1 MLEFILKI
9 QARDSKGLVS
19 AISTTIANKG
29 YNIVKND
36 EFVDPL
42 KQRFFMRLKIQK
54 EIKPLNTEIKEQ
66 EERSLKTALF
76 KALENF
82 SELLIGVI
90 LTHKKNIILL
100 ATKESH
106 CLGDLLL
113 RVYGG
118 ELNAQILGVISNHE
132 ILRPLVEKFD
142 IPYFYAPCVDQI
154 LHEKE
159 VLEIIKNLELKH
171 KVSTDLLVLAKYMRI
186 LSHDFTKRYENQILN
201 IHHSF
206 LPAFIGANP
215 YQQAFERGV
224 KVIGATA
231 HFVNE
236 SLDAGPI
243 IIQDTLP
250 INHNYSVEKMRLA
263 GKDIEKLVLA
273 RALKLVLEDRVFV
286 HENKTVVFWMPLDFS
301 NLNEESLKYQ
311 IKAEFFKDK
320 KFLYSGG
327 KIDFILSYKHRSN
340 AILPILWGEAKRGNF
355 DDLDKAFTQLLLT
368 IGQHRLYTHHTPPY
382 LCAFDAFRMEFIAF
396 DDAITSFFYQSGI
409 NFSITPSNH
418 NTEGFKHALNAFK
431 AMCKSH
437 KFVFNFKTQS
447 QECKEFIKNNLNS
460 SHLLNKIPIDKNNF
474 FTIYQ
479 KWFEAVKPT
488 IDIDWEVAKT
498 KGILDADYYLADLLS
513 DGDKTIIEKLQTILS
528 SSYYK
533 LKRGVNELGKI
544 DFMEVGFTDGQ
555 QAHQEFWNI
564 YKRPPKVEF
573 QAFILE
579 RRDLLV
585 PSDVRERKGA
595 FFTPRIW
602 VEKSQEY
609 LAKALG
615 QDYQEDYIIWDC
627 AGGTGNLLNGLTNK
641 ANCFLSTLDSNDVA
655 IVKELAATNK
665 LNLLENHVFQFDF
678 LNDDFNKAPKSL
690 QEILNDK
697 EKRKKLIIYINPPYA
712 EATSAKT
719 PSGTGKNKDLVA
731 RGNLICEKYKD
742 ELNKANNELFAQFF
756 MRIYKELDGCIM
768 ASFSTL
774 KYLNSSNFKKFRE
787 VFKAEFKGG
796 FMVPAD
802 TFDNV
807 KGQFPIGF
815 LVWDTATP
823 PPLKPTN
830 ALNLEVFDSFGEFL
844 GYKTFKPIVDK
855 VKNINQYLK
864 RYNINNSNILGFI
877 DCAGVDFQN
886 NNFVNLANNKNPKR
900 NITFFGLT
908 PTNLLIGAIY
918 FSIRHCIKATW
929 QNDRDQFYA
938 PYDDAFQDDSEFKNN
953 CLTFMLFHAQ
963 NRITTTQGTNH
974 FIPFSETEV
983 KAEGRYS
990 SHALLDFLKG
1000 KIKEEGDSLFLNAKK
1015 ENKPLEFS
1023 QSASKVF
1030 DAGRE
1035 IYRYYHTQASTNRL
1049 YNANASLYDIKEF
1062 FQGRNAQGKL
1072 NLPAKAKD
1080 EYYKQL
1086 YANLQD
1092 ALKDL
1097 AKEIQPKVYEYGFLR
1112 E

>member
-1 MLEFILKI
+1 ML
-9 QARDSKGLVS
+9 
-19 AISTTIANKG
+19 
-29 YNIVKND
+29 
-36 EFVDPL
+36 
-42 KQRFFMRLKIQK
+42 
-54 EIKPLNTEIKEQ
+54 
-66 EERSLKTALF
+66 
-76 KALENF
+76 
-82 SELLIGVI
+82 
-90 LTHKKNIILL
+90 
-100 ATKESH
+100 
-106 CLGDLLL
+106 
-113 RVYGG
+113 
-118 ELNAQILGVISNHE
+118 
-132 ILRPLVEKFD
+132 
-142 IPYFYAPCVDQI
+142 
-154 LHEKE
+154 
-159 VLEIIKNLELKH
+159 
-171 KVSTDLLVLAKYMRI
+171 
-186 LSHDFTKRYENQILN
+186 
-201 IHHSF
+201 
-206 LPAFIGANP
+206 
-215 YQQAFERGV
+215 
-224 KVIGATA
+224 
-231 HFVNE
+231 
-236 SLDAGPI
+236 LDC
-243 IIQDTLP
+243 
-250 INHNYSVEKMRLA
+250 
-263 GKDIEKLVLA
+263 
-273 RALKLVLEDRVFV
+273 
-286 HENKTVVFWMPLDFS
+286 S
-301 NLNEESLKYQ
+301 NLNEETLKIQ

-320 KFLYSGG
+320 KFLYSGD
-327 KIDFILSYKHRSN
+327 KIDFMLSYKHPN

-368 IGQHRLYTHHTPPY
+368 IGKHKLYTHHTPPY

-396 DDAITSFFYQSGI
+396 DDAITSFFYESGI

-418 NTEGFKHALNAFK
+418 YTEGFKHALDKFK
-431 AMCKSH
+431 AKCKSH
-437 KFVFNFKTQS
+437 KFVFDFKTQS
-447 QECKEFIKNNLNS
+447 QECKEFIENNLNF
-460 SHLLNKIPIDKNNF
+460 SHLLNKIQIDKNNF

-479 KWFEAVKPT
+479 KWLEAVKPT

-544 DFMEVGFTDGQ
+544 DFMEIGFTDGQ

-564 YKRPPKVEF
+564 YERPPKVEF

-678 LNDDFNKAPKSL
+678 LNDDFKSVPKSL

-712 EATSAKT
+712 EAGNKAKM
-719 PSGTGKNKDLVA
+719 SGTGKHKDLVA

-756 MRIYKELDGCIM
+756 MRIYKELNGCIM
-768 ASFSTL
+768 ASFSKL

-787 VFKAEFKGG
+787 VFKAKFLEG

-802 TFDNV
+802 SFDNV

-823 PPLKPTN
+823 PLKPTN
-830 ALNLEVFDSFGEFL
+830 ALNLEVFDSLGEFL
-844 GYKTFKPIVDK
+844 GYKNIVNEN
-855 VKNINQYLK
+855 VKNIHMWLK
-864 RYNINNSNILGFI
+864 QKEKIENMEILGYIDTPTPDFQGSPSVAIINNKNSSKRHSVYFAIASSNIL
-877 DCAGVDFQN
+877 
-886 NNFVNLANNKNPKR
+886 
-900 NITFFGLT
+900 FGSVF
-908 PTNLLIGAIY
+908 

-938 PYDDAFQDDSEFKNN
+938 PYDDAFQDDSEFKGN
-953 CLTFMLFHAQ
+953 CLVFMLFHTQ

-974 FIPFSETEV
+974 FIPFTEDEV
-983 KAEGRYS
+983 KTKERYS

-1000 KIKEEGDSLFLNAKK
+1000 GIKEEGVNLFLNDKK

-1023 QSASKVF
+1023 PSASKVF
-1030 DAGRE
+1030 DAGKE
-1035 IYRYYHTQASTNRL
+1035 IYRHYHKQASTNRL
-1049 YNANASLYDIKEF
+1049 YNTNASLYDIKEF

>member
-1 MLEFILKI
+1 ML
-9 QARDSKGLVS
+9 
-19 AISTTIANKG
+19 
-29 YNIVKND
+29 
-36 EFVDPL
+36 
-42 KQRFFMRLKIQK
+42 
-54 EIKPLNTEIKEQ
+54 
-66 EERSLKTALF
+66 
-76 KALENF
+76 
-82 SELLIGVI
+82 
-90 LTHKKNIILL
+90 
-100 ATKESH
+100 
-106 CLGDLLL
+106 
-113 RVYGG
+113 
-118 ELNAQILGVISNHE
+118 
-132 ILRPLVEKFD
+132 
-142 IPYFYAPCVDQI
+142 
-154 LHEKE
+154 
-159 VLEIIKNLELKH
+159 
-171 KVSTDLLVLAKYMRI
+171 
-186 LSHDFTKRYENQILN
+186 
-201 IHHSF
+201 
-206 LPAFIGANP
+206 
-215 YQQAFERGV
+215 
-224 KVIGATA
+224 
-231 HFVNE
+231 
-236 SLDAGPI
+236 
-243 IIQDTLP
+243 
-250 INHNYSVEKMRLA
+250 
-263 GKDIEKLVLA
+263 
-273 RALKLVLEDRVFV
+273 
-286 HENKTVVFWMPLDFS
+286 LDFS
-301 NLNEESLKYQ
+301 SLKEEPLKSQ

-320 KFLYSGG
+320 KFLYSGD
-327 KIDFILSYKHRSN
+327 KIDFMLSYKHPN
-340 AILPILWGEAKRGNF
+340 ATLPILWGEAKRGNF

-368 IGQHRLYTHHTPPY
+368 IGKHRFYNHHTPPY
-382 LCAFDAFRMEFIAF
+382 LCTFNAFRMEFIAF
-396 DDAITSFFYQSGI
+396 DDAITSFFYESGI
-409 NFSITPSNH
+409 DFSITPSNH
-418 NTEGFKHALNAFK
+418 NTEGFKHALDKFK

-437 KFVFNFKTQS
+437 KFVFDFKTQS
-447 QECKEFIKNNLNS
+447 QECKEFIENNLNS
-460 SHLLNKIPIDKNNF
+460 SHLLNKIQIDKNNF

-555 QAHQEFWNI
+555 QAHQEFWRI
-564 YKRPPKVEF
+564 YERPPKVEF

-655 IVKELAATNK
+655 IVKELAAANK

-678 LNDDFNKAPKSL
+678 LNDDFKKVPKSL

-712 EATSAKT
+712 EAGNKAKM
-719 PSGTGKNKDLVA
+719 SGTGEHKAKVA
-731 RGNLICEKYKD
+731 RNNKTHETYKD
-742 ELNKANNELFAQFF
+742 FLGSGSNELFAQFF

-787 VFKAEFKGG
+787 VFKAKFLEG

-802 TFDNV
+802 SFDNV

-823 PPLKPTN
+823 PPPLKPTS
-830 ALNLEVFDSFGEFL
+830 ALNLEVFDSLGEFL
-844 GYKTFKPIVDK
+844 GYKNIVNEN
-855 VKNINQYLK
+855 VKNIHMWLK
-864 RYNINNSNILGFI
+864 QKEKIENMEILGYIDTPTPDFQGSPSVAIINNKNSSKRHSVYFAIASSNIL
-877 DCAGVDFQN
+877 
-886 NNFVNLANNKNPKR
+886 
-900 NITFFGLT
+900 FGSVF
-908 PTNLLIGAIY
+908 

-953 CLTFMLFHAQ
+953 CLTFMLFHTQ

-983 KAEGRYS
+983 NAKERYS
-990 SHALLDFLKG
+990 SHALLDFLEG

-1023 QSASKVF
+1023 QSASRVL

-1035 IYRYYHTQASTNRL
+1035 IYCYYHTQASTNRH

-1080 EYYKQL
+1080 GYYKKL

>member
-1 MLEFILKI
+1 
-9 QARDSKGLVS
+9 
-19 AISTTIANKG
+19 
-29 YNIVKND
+29 
-36 EFVDPL
+36 
-42 KQRFFMRLKIQK
+42 
-54 EIKPLNTEIKEQ
+54 
-66 EERSLKTALF
+66 
-76 KALENF
+76 
-82 SELLIGVI
+82 
-90 LTHKKNIILL
+90 
-100 ATKESH
+100 
-106 CLGDLLL
+106 
-113 RVYGG
+113 
-118 ELNAQILGVISNHE
+118 
-132 ILRPLVEKFD
+132 
-142 IPYFYAPCVDQI
+142 
-154 LHEKE
+154 
-159 VLEIIKNLELKH
+159 
-171 KVSTDLLVLAKYMRI
+171 
-186 LSHDFTKRYENQILN
+186 
-201 IHHSF
+201 
-206 LPAFIGANP
+206 
-215 YQQAFERGV
+215 
-224 KVIGATA
+224 
-231 HFVNE
+231 
-236 SLDAGPI
+236 
-243 IIQDTLP
+243 
-250 INHNYSVEKMRLA
+250 
-263 GKDIEKLVLA
+263 
-273 RALKLVLEDRVFV
+273 
-286 HENKTVVFWMPLDFS
+286 MPLDFS
-301 NLNEESLKYQ
+301 SLNEEPLKSQ

-320 KFLYSGG
+320 KFLYSGD
-327 KIDFILSYKHRSN
+327 KIDFMLSYKHPN
-340 AILPILWGEAKRGNF
+340 ATLPILWGEAKRGNF

-368 IGQHRLYTHHTPPY
+368 IGKHKLHTHHTPPY
-382 LCAFDAFRMEFIAF
+382 LCAFNAFRMEFIAF
-396 DDAITSFFYQSGI
+396 NDTITSFFYKSGI
-409 NFSITPSNH
+409 DFSITPSNH
-418 NTEGFKHALNAFK
+418 NTEGFKHALEAFK

-437 KFVFNFKTQS
+437 KWVFDFKTQS
-447 QECKEFIKNNLNS
+447 QECKEFIENHLNS
-460 SHLLNKIPIDKNNF
+460 SHLLNKIQIDKNNF

-528 SSYYK
+528 SNYYK

-544 DFMEVGFTDGQ
+544 DFMEIGFTDGQ
-555 QAHQEFWNI
+555 QAHKEFWNI
-564 YKRPPKVEF
+564 YERPPKVEF

-655 IVKELAATNK
+655 IVKELAAVNK

-678 LNDDFNKAPKSL
+678 LNDGFNKAPKSL

-712 EATSAKT
+712 EAGNKAKM
-719 PSGTGKNKDLVA
+719 SGTGEHKAKVARNNKTHETYKDLLGSGA
-731 RGNLICEKYKD
+731 
-742 ELNKANNELFAQFF
+742 NELFAQFF
-756 MRIYKELDGCIM
+756 MRIYRELNGCIM
-768 ASFSTL
+768 ASFSKL

-787 VFKAEFKGG
+787 VFKAKFLEG

-802 TFDNV
+802 SFDNV

-830 ALNLEVFDSFGEFL
+830 ALNLEVFDSLGEFL
-844 GYKTFKPIVDK
+844 GYKTFKPMIVDR
-855 VKNINQYLK
+855 VKSINEWFKIYKDEQDYLG
-864 RYNINNSNILGFI
+864 ILVY
-877 DCAGVDFQN
+877 DAPDFSHQN
-886 NNFVNLANNKNPKR
+886 TNYLQNHKGTSHLHYEN
-900 NITFFGLT
+900 LT
-908 PTNLLIGAIY
+908 PTNLLISAIY

-953 CLTFMLFHAQ
+953 CLIFMLFHTQ

-983 KAEGRYS
+983 NAKERYS

-1000 KIKEEGDSLFLNAKK
+1000 GIKEKGDSLFLNAKK

-1023 QSASKVF
+1023 QSALNVF
-1030 DAGRE
+1030 NAGKE
-1035 IYRYYHTQASTNRL
+1035 IYRHYHTQDFTNRH
-1049 YNANASLYDIKEF
+1049 YNANISLYDIKEF

>member
-1 MLEFILKI
+1 
-9 QARDSKGLVS
+9 
-19 AISTTIANKG
+19 
-29 YNIVKND
+29 
-36 EFVDPL
+36 
-42 KQRFFMRLKIQK
+42 
-54 EIKPLNTEIKEQ
+54 
-66 EERSLKTALF
+66 
-76 KALENF
+76 
-82 SELLIGVI
+82 
-90 LTHKKNIILL
+90 
-100 ATKESH
+100 
-106 CLGDLLL
+106 
-113 RVYGG
+113 
-118 ELNAQILGVISNHE
+118 
-132 ILRPLVEKFD
+132 
-142 IPYFYAPCVDQI
+142 
-154 LHEKE
+154 
-159 VLEIIKNLELKH
+159 
-171 KVSTDLLVLAKYMRI
+171 
-186 LSHDFTKRYENQILN
+186 
-201 IHHSF
+201 
-206 LPAFIGANP
+206 
-215 YQQAFERGV
+215 
-224 KVIGATA
+224 
-231 HFVNE
+231 
-236 SLDAGPI
+236 
-243 IIQDTLP
+243 
-250 INHNYSVEKMRLA
+250 
-263 GKDIEKLVLA
+263 
-273 RALKLVLEDRVFV
+273 
-286 HENKTVVFWMPLDFS
+286 MPLYYS
-301 NLNEESLKYQ
+301 NLNEETLKIQ

-320 KFLYSGG
+320 KFLYSGD
-327 KIDFILSYKHRSN
+327 KIDFMLSYKHPN

-368 IGQHRLYTHHTPPY
+368 IGKHRLYTHHTPPY
-382 LCAFDAFRMEFIAF
+382 LCVFDAFRMEFIAF
-396 DDAITSFFYQSGI
+396 DDAITSFFYESGI

-418 NTEGFKHALNAFK
+418 YTEGFKHALDKFK

-437 KFVFNFKTQS
+437 KFVFDFKTQS
-447 QECKEFIKNNLNS
+447 QECKEFIENNLNS

-564 YKRPPKVEF
+564 YERPPKLEF

-678 LNDDFNKAPKSL
+678 LDDNFESVPKSL

-712 EATSAKT
+712 EAGNKAKM
-719 PSGTGKNKDLVA
+719 SGTGEHKAKVA
-731 RGNLICEKYKD
+731 RNNKTHETYKD
-742 ELNKANNELFAQFF
+742 FLGSGSNELFAQFF
-756 MRIYKELDGCIM
+756 MRIYMELNGCIM

-787 VFKAEFKGG
+787 VFKAKFLEG

-802 TFDNV
+802 SFDNV

-823 PPLKPTN
+823 PLKPTDT
-830 ALNLEVFDSFGEFL
+830 LNLEVFDSLGEFL
-844 GYKTFKPIVDK
+844 GCKNIVNEN
-855 VKNINQYLK
+855 VKNIHMWLK
-864 RYNINNSNILGFI
+864 QKEKIENMEILGYIDTPTPDFQGSPSVAIINNKNSSKRHSVYFAIASSNIL
-877 DCAGVDFQN
+877 
-886 NNFVNLANNKNPKR
+886 
-900 NITFFGLT
+900 FGSVF
-908 PTNLLIGAIY
+908 

-953 CLTFMLFHAQ
+953 CLTFMLFHTQ

-983 KAEGRYS
+983 NAKERYS

-1023 QSASKVF
+1023 QSASRVF
-1030 DAGRE
+1030 DAGKE
-1035 IYRYYHTQASTNRL
+1035 IYRYYHTQDFTNRP
-1049 YNANASLYDIKEF
+1049 YNANISLYDIKEF

-1080 EYYKQL
+1080 EHYKQL

>member
-1 MLEFILKI
+1 
-9 QARDSKGLVS
+9 
-19 AISTTIANKG
+19 
-29 YNIVKND
+29 
-36 EFVDPL
+36 
-42 KQRFFMRLKIQK
+42 
-54 EIKPLNTEIKEQ
+54 
-66 EERSLKTALF
+66 
-76 KALENF
+76 
-82 SELLIGVI
+82 
-90 LTHKKNIILL
+90 
-100 ATKESH
+100 
-106 CLGDLLL
+106 
-113 RVYGG
+113 
-118 ELNAQILGVISNHE
+118 
-132 ILRPLVEKFD
+132 
-142 IPYFYAPCVDQI
+142 
-154 LHEKE
+154 
-159 VLEIIKNLELKH
+159 
-171 KVSTDLLVLAKYMRI
+171 
-186 LSHDFTKRYENQILN
+186 
-201 IHHSF
+201 
-206 LPAFIGANP
+206 
-215 YQQAFERGV
+215 
-224 KVIGATA
+224 
-231 HFVNE
+231 
-236 SLDAGPI
+236 
-243 IIQDTLP
+243 
-250 INHNYSVEKMRLA
+250 
-263 GKDIEKLVLA
+263 
-273 RALKLVLEDRVFV
+273 
-286 HENKTVVFWMPLDFS
+286 MPSDFS
-301 NLNEESLKYQ
+301 NLNEESLKIQ
-311 IKAEFFKDK
+311 IKDEFFKDK
-320 KFLYSGG
+320 KFLYSGD
-327 KIDFILSYKHRSN
+327 KIDFILSYKCRSN
-340 AILPILWGEAKRGNF
+340 TILPILWGEAKKGNSG
-355 DDLDKAFTQLLLT
+355 DLDKAFTQLLLT
-368 IGQHRLYTHHTPPY
+368 IGKHRFHTHHTPPY

-396 DDAITSFFYQSGI
+396 DDTITSFFYESGI
-409 NFSITPSNH
+409 DFSITPSNH
-418 NTEGFKHALNAFK
+418 NTEGFKHALDKFK
-431 AMCKSH
+431 AKCKSH
-437 KFVFNFKTQS
+437 KWVFDFKTQS
-447 QECKEFIKNNLNS
+447 QECKEFIENNLNS

-513 DGDKTIIEKLQTILS
+513 DGDKTIIEKLQTILRS
-528 SSYYK
+528 SHYK
-533 LKRGVNELGKI
+533 LNRGMNELGKI
-544 DFMEVGFTDGQ
+544 DFMEIGFTDGQ
-555 QAHQEFWNI
+555 QTHQEFWNI
-564 YKRPPKVEF
+564 YERPPKLEF
-573 QAFILE
+573 QTSILE

-615 QDYQEDYIIWDC
+615 QDYQDDYIIWDC

-655 IVKELAATNK
+655 IVKELAAANK

-678 LNDDFNKAPKSL
+678 LNDDFKKVPKSL

-756 MRIYKELDGCIM
+756 MRIYKELNGCIM

-787 VFKAEFKGG
+787 VFKAKFLEG

-802 TFDNV
+802 SFDNV

-823 PPLKPTN
+823 PLKPTN
-830 ALNLEVFDSFGEFL
+830 ALNLEVFDSSGEFL

-864 RYNINNSNILGFI
+864 QYNINNSNVLGFI

-886 NNFVNLANNKNPKR
+886 NNFVNLANNKNFKR

-908 PTNLLIGAIY
+908 LTNLLIGAIY

-953 CLTFMLFHAQ
+953 CLIFMLFHTQ

-983 KAEGRYS
+983 NAKERYS

-1000 KIKEEGDSLFLNAKK
+1000 KIKKEGDSLFLNAKK

-1023 QSASKVF
+1023 RASKVF

-1035 IYRYYHTQASTNRL
+1035 IYRYYHTQDFTNRP

-1062 FQGRNAQGKL
+1062 FQGRNVQGKL
-1072 NLPAKAKD
+1072 NLPTKAKD

-1086 YANLQD
+1086 YANLQT
-1092 ALKDL
+1092 
-1097 AKEIQPKVYEYGFLR
+1097 P
-1112 E
+1112 

>member
-1 MLEFILKI
+1 ML
-9 QARDSKGLVS
+9 
-19 AISTTIANKG
+19 
-29 YNIVKND
+29 
-36 EFVDPL
+36 
-42 KQRFFMRLKIQK
+42 
-54 EIKPLNTEIKEQ
+54 
-66 EERSLKTALF
+66 
-76 KALENF
+76 
-82 SELLIGVI
+82 
-90 LTHKKNIILL
+90 
-100 ATKESH
+100 
-106 CLGDLLL
+106 
-113 RVYGG
+113 
-118 ELNAQILGVISNHE
+118 
-132 ILRPLVEKFD
+132 
-142 IPYFYAPCVDQI
+142 
-154 LHEKE
+154 
-159 VLEIIKNLELKH
+159 
-171 KVSTDLLVLAKYMRI
+171 
-186 LSHDFTKRYENQILN
+186 
-201 IHHSF
+201 
-206 LPAFIGANP
+206 
-215 YQQAFERGV
+215 
-224 KVIGATA
+224 
-231 HFVNE
+231 
-236 SLDAGPI
+236 
-243 IIQDTLP
+243 
-250 INHNYSVEKMRLA
+250 
-263 GKDIEKLVLA
+263 
-273 RALKLVLEDRVFV
+273 
-286 HENKTVVFWMPLDFS
+286 LDFS
-301 NLNEESLKYQ
+301 SLNEEPLKSQ

-327 KIDFILSYKHRSN
+327 KIDFMLSYKHPN
-340 AILPILWGEAKRGNF
+340 ATLPILWGEAKRGNF

-368 IGQHRLYTHHTPPY
+368 IGKHRLYTHHTPPY

-396 DDAITSFFYQSGI
+396 DDTITSFFYKSDI
-409 NFSITPSNH
+409 DFSIPPSNH
-418 NTEGFKHALNAFK
+418 NTEGFKRALDVFK

-437 KFVFNFKTQS
+437 KFVFDFKTQS

-460 SHLLNKIPIDKNNF
+460 SHLLNKIQIDKNNF

-544 DFMEVGFTDGQ
+544 DFMEIGFTDGQ
-555 QAHQEFWNI
+555 QAHKEFWRI
-564 YKRPPKVEF
+564 YERPPKLEF

-585 PSDVRERKGA
+585 PNDVRERKGA
-595 FFTPRIW
+595 FFTPKIW

-655 IVKELAATNK
+655 IVKELAAANK

-678 LNDDFNKAPKSL
+678 LNDDFKSDKMPKSL

-712 EATSAKT
+712 EAGNKAKM
-719 PSGTGKNKDLVA
+719 SGTGEHKAKVA
-731 RGNLICEKYKD
+731 RNNKTHETYKD
-742 ELNKANNELFAQFF
+742 FLGSGSNELFAQFF
-756 MRIYKELDGCIM
+756 MRIYKELNGCIM

-787 VFKAEFKGG
+787 VFKAKFLEG

-802 TFDNV
+802 SFDNV

-830 ALNLEVFDSFGEFL
+830 AINLEVFDSLGEFL
-844 GYKTFKPIVDK
+844 GYKNIVNEN
-855 VKNINQYLK
+855 VKNIHMWLK
-864 RYNINNSNILGFI
+864 QKEKIENMEILGYI
-877 DCAGVDFQN
+877 DTPTPDFQGSSS
-886 NNFVNLANNKNPKR
+886 VAIINNKNSSKR
-900 NITFFGLT
+900 HSVYFAIASSSILFGSVF
-908 PTNLLIGAIY
+908 

-953 CLTFMLFHAQ
+953 CLIFMLFHTQ
-963 NRITTTQGTNH
+963 NRITSTQGTNH

-983 KAEGRYS
+983 NAKERYS

-1000 KIKEEGDSLFLNAKK
+1000 GIKEKGDSLFLNAKK
-1015 ENKPLEFS
+1015 ENKPLEFNPC
-1023 QSASKVF
+1023 ASRVF

-1035 IYRYYHTQASTNRL
+1035 IYCYYHTQASTNPH

-1080 EYYKQL
+1080 EHYKQL

>member
-1 MLEFILKI
+1 
-9 QARDSKGLVS
+9 
-19 AISTTIANKG
+19 
-29 YNIVKND
+29 
-36 EFVDPL
+36 
-42 KQRFFMRLKIQK
+42 
-54 EIKPLNTEIKEQ
+54 
-66 EERSLKTALF
+66 
-76 KALENF
+76 
-82 SELLIGVI
+82 
-90 LTHKKNIILL
+90 
-100 ATKESH
+100 
-106 CLGDLLL
+106 
-113 RVYGG
+113 
-118 ELNAQILGVISNHE
+118 
-132 ILRPLVEKFD
+132 
-142 IPYFYAPCVDQI
+142 
-154 LHEKE
+154 
-159 VLEIIKNLELKH
+159 
-171 KVSTDLLVLAKYMRI
+171 
-186 LSHDFTKRYENQILN
+186 
-201 IHHSF
+201 
-206 LPAFIGANP
+206 
-215 YQQAFERGV
+215 
-224 KVIGATA
+224 
-231 HFVNE
+231 
-236 SLDAGPI
+236 
-243 IIQDTLP
+243 
-250 INHNYSVEKMRLA
+250 
-263 GKDIEKLVLA
+263 
-273 RALKLVLEDRVFV
+273 
-286 HENKTVVFWMPLDFS
+286 MPLDCSKF
-301 NLNEESLKYQ
+301 NEETLKIQ

-320 KFLYSGG
+320 KFLYSGD
-327 KIDFILSYKHRSN
+327 KIDFMLSYKHPN
-340 AILPILWGEAKRGNF
+340 AILPILWGEAKRGDF

-368 IGQHRLYTHHTPPY
+368 IGKHKFHTHHTPPY

-396 DDAITSFFYQSGI
+396 DDTITSFFHQSDI
-409 NFSITPSNH
+409 DFSITPSNH
-418 NTEGFKHALNAFK
+418 NTEGFKHALDKFK

-437 KFVFNFKTQS
+437 KFVFDFKTQS
-447 QECKEFIKNNLNS
+447 QECKEFIENNLNS

-544 DFMEVGFTDGQ
+544 DFMEIGFTDGQ
-555 QAHQEFWNI
+555 QVHQEFWNI
-564 YKRPPKVEF
+564 YERPPKLEF

-595 FFTPRIW
+595 FFTPKIW

-627 AGGTGNLLNGLTNK
+627 AGGTGNLLNGLINK

-678 LNDDFNKAPKSL
+678 LNDDFKSVPKSL

-712 EATSAKT
+712 EAGNKAKM
-719 PSGTGKNKDLVA
+719 SGTGKHKDLVA

-768 ASFSTL
+768 ASFSKL

-787 VFKAEFKGG
+787 VFKAKFLEG

-802 TFDNV
+802 SFDNV

-823 PPLKPTN
+823 PLKPTN
-830 ALNLEVFDSFGEFL
+830 ALNLEVFDSLGGFL
-844 GYKTFKPIVDK
+844 GYKNIVNEN
-855 VKNINQYLK
+855 VKNIHMWLK
-864 RYNINNSNILGFI
+864 QKEKIENMEILGYIDTPTPDFQGSPSVAIINNKNSSKRHSVYFAIASSNIL
-877 DCAGVDFQN
+877 
-886 NNFVNLANNKNPKR
+886 
-900 NITFFGLT
+900 FGSVF
-908 PTNLLIGAIY
+908 

-953 CLTFMLFHAQ
+953 CLTFMLFHTQ

-983 KAEGRYS
+983 NAKERYS

-1000 KIKEEGDSLFLNAKK
+1000 KIKEGGDSLFLNAKK
-1015 ENKPLEFS
+1015 ENKPLKFS
-1023 QSASKVF
+1023 QSASRVF
-1030 DAGRE
+1030 DAGKE
-1035 IYRYYHTQASTNRL
+1035 IYRYYHKQASTNRP
-1049 YNANASLYDIKEF
+1049 YNANVSLYDIKEF

>member
-1 MLEFILKI
+1 ML
-9 QARDSKGLVS
+9 
-19 AISTTIANKG
+19 
-29 YNIVKND
+29 
-36 EFVDPL
+36 
-42 KQRFFMRLKIQK
+42 
-54 EIKPLNTEIKEQ
+54 
-66 EERSLKTALF
+66 
-76 KALENF
+76 
-82 SELLIGVI
+82 
-90 LTHKKNIILL
+90 
-100 ATKESH
+100 
-106 CLGDLLL
+106 
-113 RVYGG
+113 
-118 ELNAQILGVISNHE
+118 
-132 ILRPLVEKFD
+132 
-142 IPYFYAPCVDQI
+142 
-154 LHEKE
+154 
-159 VLEIIKNLELKH
+159 
-171 KVSTDLLVLAKYMRI
+171 
-186 LSHDFTKRYENQILN
+186 
-201 IHHSF
+201 
-206 LPAFIGANP
+206 
-215 YQQAFERGV
+215 
-224 KVIGATA
+224 
-231 HFVNE
+231 
-236 SLDAGPI
+236 
-243 IIQDTLP
+243 
-250 INHNYSVEKMRLA
+250 
-263 GKDIEKLVLA
+263 
-273 RALKLVLEDRVFV
+273 
-286 HENKTVVFWMPLDFS
+286 LDFS
-301 NLNEESLKYQ
+301 NLNEETLKIQ

-320 KFLYSGG
+320 KFLYSGD
-327 KIDFILSYKHRSN
+327 KIDFILSYKHPN

-368 IGQHRLYTHHTPPY
+368 IGKHRLYNHHTPPY

-396 DDAITSFFYQSGI
+396 DDTITNFFYESGI

-437 KFVFNFKTQS
+437 KFVFDFKTQS
-447 QECKEFIKNNLNS
+447 QECKEFIENNLNS

-544 DFMEVGFTDGQ
+544 DFMEIGFTDGQ

-564 YKRPPKVEF
+564 YERPPKVEF

-595 FFTPRIW
+595 FFTPKIW

-615 QDYQEDYIIWDC
+615 QDYQENYIIWDC

-655 IVKELAATNK
+655 IVKELATANK

-690 QEILNDK
+690 QEILKDK

-712 EATSAKT
+712 EAGNKAKM
-719 PSGTGKNKDLVA
+719 SGTGEHKAKVA
-731 RGNLICEKYKD
+731 RNNKTYETYKD
-742 ELNKANNELFAQFF
+742 FLGSGANELFAQFF
-756 MRIYKELDGCIM
+756 MRIYMELNGCIM
-768 ASFSTL
+768 ASFSKL

-787 VFKAEFKGG
+787 VFKAKFLEG

-802 TFDNV
+802 SFDNV

-823 PPLKPTN
+823 PLKPTN
-830 ALNLEVFDSFGEFL
+830 ALNLEVFDSLGEFL
-844 GYKTFKPIVDK
+844 GCKNIVNEN
-855 VKNINQYLK
+855 VKNIHMWLK
-864 RYNINNSNILGFI
+864 QKEKIENMEILGYIDTPTSDFQGSPSVAIINNKNSSKRHSVYFAIASSNIL
-877 DCAGVDFQN
+877 
-886 NNFVNLANNKNPKR
+886 
-900 NITFFGLT
+900 FGSVF
-908 PTNLLIGAIY
+908 

-983 KAEGRYS
+983 NAKERYS

-1000 KIKEEGDSLFLNAKK
+1000 GIKEEGDSLFLNAKK

-1023 QSASKVF
+1023 LCASKVF

-1035 IYRYYHTQASTNRL
+1035 IYRHYHTQASTNPH
-1049 YNANASLYDIKEF
+1049 YNASTSLYDIKEF

-1080 EYYKQL
+1080 KHYKQL

>member
-1 MLEFILKI
+1 
-9 QARDSKGLVS
+9 
-19 AISTTIANKG
+19 
-29 YNIVKND
+29 
-36 EFVDPL
+36 
-42 KQRFFMRLKIQK
+42 
-54 EIKPLNTEIKEQ
+54 
-66 EERSLKTALF
+66 
-76 KALENF
+76 
-82 SELLIGVI
+82 
-90 LTHKKNIILL
+90 
-100 ATKESH
+100 
-106 CLGDLLL
+106 
-113 RVYGG
+113 
-118 ELNAQILGVISNHE
+118 
-132 ILRPLVEKFD
+132 
-142 IPYFYAPCVDQI
+142 
-154 LHEKE
+154 
-159 VLEIIKNLELKH
+159 
-171 KVSTDLLVLAKYMRI
+171 
-186 LSHDFTKRYENQILN
+186 
-201 IHHSF
+201 
-206 LPAFIGANP
+206 
-215 YQQAFERGV
+215 
-224 KVIGATA
+224 
-231 HFVNE
+231 
-236 SLDAGPI
+236 
-243 IIQDTLP
+243 
-250 INHNYSVEKMRLA
+250 
-263 GKDIEKLVLA
+263 
-273 RALKLVLEDRVFV
+273 
-286 HENKTVVFWMPLDFS
+286 MPLDFS
-301 NLNEESLKYQ
+301 NLNEETLKNQ

-327 KIDFILSYKHRSN
+327 KIDFILSYKHPN
-340 AILPILWGEAKRGNF
+340 ATLPILWGEAKRGNF

-368 IGQHRLYTHHTPPY
+368 IGKHRLYTHHTPPY
-382 LCAFDAFRMEFIAF
+382 LCAFDASRMEFIAF
-396 DDAITSFFYQSGI
+396 DDVITSFFYQSGI
-409 NFSITPSNH
+409 DFSITPSNH
-418 NTEGFKHALNAFK
+418 NTEGFKHALDKFK

-437 KFVFNFKTQS
+437 KFVFDFKTQS
-447 QECKEFIKNNLNS
+447 QECKEFIENNLNS
-460 SHLLNKIPIDKNNF
+460 SHLLNKIQIDKNNF

-564 YKRPPKVEF
+564 YERPPKVEF

-595 FFTPRIW
+595 FFTPKIW

-655 IVKELAATNK
+655 IVKELAAANK

-678 LNDDFNKAPKSL
+678 LNDDFKKAPKSL
-690 QEILNDK
+690 QEILEDK

-712 EATSAKT
+712 EAGNKAKM
-719 PSGTGKNKDLVA
+719 SGTGEHKAKVARNNKTHETYKDLLGSGA
-731 RGNLICEKYKD
+731 
-742 ELNKANNELFAQFF
+742 NELFAQFF
-756 MRIYKELDGCIM
+756 IRIYMELNGCIM

-787 VFKAEFKGG
+787 VFKAKFLEG

-802 TFDNV
+802 SFDNV

-815 LVWDTATP
+815 LVWDTATL

-830 ALNLEVFDSFGEFL
+830 AINLEVFDSLGEFL
-844 GYKTFKPIVDK
+844 GYKNIVNEN
-855 VKNINQYLK
+855 VKNIHMWLK
-864 RYNINNSNILGFI
+864 QKEKIENMEILGYIDTPTPDFQGSPSVSIINNKNSSKRHSVYFAITSSNIL
-877 DCAGVDFQN
+877 
-886 NNFVNLANNKNPKR
+886 
-900 NITFFGLT
+900 FGSVF
-908 PTNLLIGAIY
+908 

-938 PYDDAFQDDSEFKNN
+938 PYDDVFQDDSEFKNN
-953 CLTFMLFHAQ
+953 CLIFMLFHTK

-983 KAEGRYS
+983 NAKERYS

-1000 KIKEEGDSLFLNAKK
+1000 KIKEEGDSLFLSAKK

-1023 QSASKVF
+1023 LSASRVF

-1035 IYRYYHTQASTNRL
+1035 IYRYYHTQDSTNPH

>member
-1 MLEFILKI
+1 
-9 QARDSKGLVS
+9 
-19 AISTTIANKG
+19 
-29 YNIVKND
+29 
-36 EFVDPL
+36 
-42 KQRFFMRLKIQK
+42 
-54 EIKPLNTEIKEQ
+54 
-66 EERSLKTALF
+66 
-76 KALENF
+76 
-82 SELLIGVI
+82 
-90 LTHKKNIILL
+90 
-100 ATKESH
+100 
-106 CLGDLLL
+106 
-113 RVYGG
+113 
-118 ELNAQILGVISNHE
+118 
-132 ILRPLVEKFD
+132 
-142 IPYFYAPCVDQI
+142 
-154 LHEKE
+154 
-159 VLEIIKNLELKH
+159 
-171 KVSTDLLVLAKYMRI
+171 
-186 LSHDFTKRYENQILN
+186 
-201 IHHSF
+201 
-206 LPAFIGANP
+206 
-215 YQQAFERGV
+215 
-224 KVIGATA
+224 
-231 HFVNE
+231 
-236 SLDAGPI
+236 
-243 IIQDTLP
+243 
-250 INHNYSVEKMRLA
+250 
-263 GKDIEKLVLA
+263 
-273 RALKLVLEDRVFV
+273 
-286 HENKTVVFWMPLDFS
+286 MPLDCS
-301 NLNEESLKYQ
+301 KLNEETLKIQ

-320 KFLYSGG
+320 KFLYSEG
-327 KIDFILSYKHRSN
+327 KIDFMLSYKHPN

-368 IGQHRLYTHHTPPY
+368 IGKHRLHTHHTPPY

-396 DDAITSFFYQSGI
+396 DDTITNFFYESGI

-418 NTEGFKHALNAFK
+418 NTEGFKRALDMFK
-431 AMCKSH
+431 AKCKSH
-437 KFVFNFKTQS
+437 KFVFDFKTQS
-447 QECKEFIKNNLNS
+447 QECKEFIENNLNS
-460 SHLLNKIPIDKNNF
+460 SHLLNKIQIDKNNF

-564 YKRPPKVEF
+564 YERPPKVEF

-655 IVKELAATNK
+655 IVKELAAANK
-665 LNLLENHVFQFDF
+665 LKLLENHVFQFDF
-678 LNDDFNKAPKSL
+678 LNDDFKKAPKSL

-712 EATSAKT
+712 EAGNKAKM
-719 PSGTGKNKDLVA
+719 SGTGEHKAKVA
-731 RGNLICEKYKD
+731 RNNKTHETYKD
-742 ELNKANNELFAQFF
+742 FLGSGANELFAQFF
-756 MRIYKELDGCIM
+756 MRIYMELDGCIM
-768 ASFSTL
+768 ASFSKL

-787 VFKAEFKGG
+787 VFKAKFLEG

-802 TFDNV
+802 SFDNV

-823 PPLKPTN
+823 PLKPTN
-830 ALNLEVFDSFGEFL
+830 ALKLEVFDSLGEFL
-844 GYKTFKPIVDK
+844 GCKNIVNEN
-855 VKNINQYLK
+855 VKNIHMWLK
-864 RYNINNSNILGFI
+864 QKEKIENMEILGYIDTPTPDFQGSPSVAIINKNSSKRHSVYFAITSSNIL
-877 DCAGVDFQN
+877 
-886 NNFVNLANNKNPKR
+886 
-900 NITFFGLT
+900 FGSVF
-908 PTNLLIGAIY
+908 

-953 CLTFMLFHAQ
+953 CLIFMLFHTQ

-983 KAEGRYS
+983 NAKERYS

-1023 QSASKVF
+1023 QSASRVF

-1035 IYRYYHTQASTNRL
+1035 IYRYYHTQDSTNPH

-1062 FQGRNAQGKL
+1062 FQGRNVQGKL
-1072 NLPAKAKD
+1072 NPPVKAKD
-1080 EYYKQL
+1080 TYYKQL

>member
-1 MLEFILKI
+1 ML
-9 QARDSKGLVS
+9 S
-19 AISTTIANKG
+19 
-29 YNIVKND
+29 
-36 EFVDPL
+36 
-42 KQRFFMRLKIQK
+42 
-54 EIKPLNTEIKEQ
+54 
-66 EERSLKTALF
+66 
-76 KALENF
+76 
-82 SELLIGVI
+82 
-90 LTHKKNIILL
+90 
-100 ATKESH
+100 
-106 CLGDLLL
+106 
-113 RVYGG
+113 
-118 ELNAQILGVISNHE
+118 
-132 ILRPLVEKFD
+132 
-142 IPYFYAPCVDQI
+142 
-154 LHEKE
+154 
-159 VLEIIKNLELKH
+159 
-171 KVSTDLLVLAKYMRI
+171 
-186 LSHDFTKRYENQILN
+186 
-201 IHHSF
+201 
-206 LPAFIGANP
+206 
-215 YQQAFERGV
+215 
-224 KVIGATA
+224 
-231 HFVNE
+231 
-236 SLDAGPI
+236 
-243 IIQDTLP
+243 
-250 INHNYSVEKMRLA
+250 
-263 GKDIEKLVLA
+263 
-273 RALKLVLEDRVFV
+273 
-286 HENKTVVFWMPLDFS
+286 DFS
-301 NLNEESLKYQ
+301 SLNEESLKYQ

-327 KIDFILSYKHRSN
+327 KIDFMLSYKHPN
-340 AILPILWGEAKRGNF
+340 ATLPILWGEAKRGNF

-368 IGQHRLYTHHTPPY
+368 IGKHRLYTHYTPPY
-382 LCAFDAFRMEFIAF
+382 LCAFNAFRMEFIAF
-396 DDAITSFFYQSGI
+396 DDAITNFFYQSHI
-409 NFSITPSNH
+409 DFSITPSNH
-418 NTEGFKHALNAFK
+418 NTEGFKRALDAFK
-431 AMCKSH
+431 AMSKSH
-437 KFVFNFKTQS
+437 KFVFDFKTQS
-447 QECKEFIKNNLNS
+447 QECKEFIENNLNS

-488 IDIDWEVAKT
+488 IDIDWEMAKT

-544 DFMEVGFTDGQ
+544 DFMEIGFTDGQ
-555 QAHQEFWNI
+555 QAHKEFWNI
-564 YKRPPKVEF
+564 YERPPKVEF

-595 FFTPRIW
+595 FFTPKIW

-655 IVKELAATNK
+655 IVKELAAANK

-678 LNDDFNKAPKSL
+678 LNDDFKKVPKSL
-690 QEILNDK
+690 QEILEDK
-697 EKRKKLIIYINPPYA
+697 EKRKRLVIYINPPYA
-712 EATSAKT
+712 EAGNKAKM
-719 PSGTGKNKDLVA
+719 SGTGEHKAKVARNNKTHEAYKDLLGSGA
-731 RGNLICEKYKD
+731 
-742 ELNKANNELFAQFF
+742 NELFAQFF
-756 MRIYKELDGCIM
+756 MRIYRELNGCIM
-768 ASFSTL
+768 ASFSKL

-787 VFKAEFKGG
+787 VFKAKFLEG

-802 TFDNV
+802 SFDNV

-830 ALNLEVFDSFGEFL
+830 ALNLEVFDSLGEFL
-844 GYKTFKPIVDK
+844 GYKNIHLCNKVLFLADYLQKFQPTKRDAIFGYLDPGRNSFQHQNLVHISVIDKSQQSHVKYFPI
-855 VKNINQYLK
+855 IATT
-864 RYNINNSNILGFI
+864 ILLVSVF
-877 DCAGVDFQN
+877 
-886 NNFVNLANNKNPKR
+886 
-900 NITFFGLT
+900 
-908 PTNLLIGAIY
+908 

-953 CLTFMLFHAQ
+953 CLIFMLFHTQ

-983 KAEGRYS
+983 KAGERYS

-1023 QSASKVF
+1023 QSALNVF
-1030 DAGRE
+1030 NAGKE
-1035 IYRYYHTQASTNRL
+1035 IYRYYHLNAKKENKPLEFSQSALNVFNAGKKIYHYYHTKASTNRH

>member
-1 MLEFILKI
+1 MLSDFSSLNEEPLKI
-9 QARDSKGLVS
+9 Q
-19 AISTTIANKG
+19 
-29 YNIVKND
+29 
-36 EFVDPL
+36 
-42 KQRFFMRLKIQK
+42 
-54 EIKPLNTEIKEQ
+54 IK
-66 EERSLKTALF
+66 
-76 KALENF
+76 
-82 SELLIGVI
+82 V
-90 LTHKKNIILL
+90 
-100 ATKESH
+100 
-106 CLGDLLL
+106 
-113 RVYGG
+113 
-118 ELNAQILGVISNHE
+118 
-132 ILRPLVEKFD
+132 
-142 IPYFYAPCVDQI
+142 
-154 LHEKE
+154 
-159 VLEIIKNLELKH
+159 
-171 KVSTDLLVLAKYMRI
+171 
-186 LSHDFTKRYENQILN
+186 
-201 IHHSF
+201 
-206 LPAFIGANP
+206 
-215 YQQAFERGV
+215 
-224 KVIGATA
+224 
-231 HFVNE
+231 
-236 SLDAGPI
+236 
-243 IIQDTLP
+243 
-250 INHNYSVEKMRLA
+250 
-263 GKDIEKLVLA
+263 
-273 RALKLVLEDRVFV
+273 
-286 HENKTVVFWMPLDFS
+286 
-301 NLNEESLKYQ
+301 
-311 IKAEFFKDK
+311 EFFKDK
-320 KFLYSGG
+320 KFLYSGD
-327 KIDFILSYKHRSN
+327 KIDFMLSYKHPN

-368 IGQHRLYTHHTPPY
+368 IGKHKLHAHHTPPY
-382 LCAFDAFRMEFIAF
+382 LCAFNAFRMEFIAF
-396 DDAITSFFYQSGI
+396 DDTITNFFYKSDI
-409 NFSITPSNH
+409 DFSITPSNH
-418 NTEGFKHALNAFK
+418 NTEGFKHALDAFK
-431 AMCKSH
+431 TMSKSH
-437 KFVFNFKTQS
+437 KWVFNFKIQS
-447 QECKEFIKNNLNS
+447 QECKEFIENHLNS
-460 SHLLNKIPIDKNNF
+460 SHLLNKIQIDKNNF

-488 IDIDWEVAKT
+488 IKIDWDLAKAE
-498 KGILDADYYLADLLS
+498 GILDADYYLADLLS
-513 DGDKTIIEKLQTILS
+513 DGNKTIIEKLQTILRS
-528 SSYYK
+528 SHYELKWGSNTLNK
-533 LKRGVNELGKI
+533 LGLEGITKV
-544 DFMEVGFTDGQ
+544 DFTDGQ

-564 YKRPPKVEF
+564 YERPPKVEF

-595 FFTPRIW
+595 FFTPKIW

-615 QDYQEDYIIWDC
+615 QDYQEYYIIWDC

-655 IVKELAATNK
+655 IVKELAAANK

-712 EATSAKT
+712 EAGNKAKM
-719 PSGTGKNKDLVA
+719 SGTGEHKAKVARNNKTHETYKDLLGSGA
-731 RGNLICEKYKD
+731 
-742 ELNKANNELFAQFF
+742 NELFAQFF

-768 ASFSTL
+768 ASFSKL

-787 VFKAEFKGG
+787 VFKAKFLEG

-802 TFDNV
+802 SFDNV

-823 PPLKPTN
+823 PLKPTN
-830 ALNLEVFDSFGEFL
+830 AINLEVFDSLGEFL
-844 GYKTFKPIVDK
+844 GYKNIHSCNKVLFLADYLQKFQPKKRDTIFGYLDPGRNSFQHQNLVHISVIDKSQQSHVKYFPI
-855 VKNINQYLK
+855 IATT
-864 RYNINNSNILGFI
+864 ILLVSVF
-877 DCAGVDFQN
+877 
-886 NNFVNLANNKNPKR
+886 
-900 NITFFGLT
+900 
-908 PTNLLIGAIY
+908 

-953 CLTFMLFHAQ
+953 CLTFMLFHTR

-983 KAEGRYS
+983 NAKERYS
-990 SHALLDFLKG
+990 SRALLDFLKG
-1000 KIKEEGDSLFLNAKK
+1000 EIKEEGDNLFLNAKK
-1015 ENKPLEFS
+1015 ENKPLESS
-1023 QSASKVF
+1023 QSALKVF
-1030 DAGRE
+1030 NAGKE
-1035 IYRYYHTQASTNRL
+1035 IYRYYHTQDFTNRP

>member
-1 MLEFILKI
+1 
-9 QARDSKGLVS
+9 
-19 AISTTIANKG
+19 
-29 YNIVKND
+29 
-36 EFVDPL
+36 
-42 KQRFFMRLKIQK
+42 
-54 EIKPLNTEIKEQ
+54 
-66 EERSLKTALF
+66 
-76 KALENF
+76 
-82 SELLIGVI
+82 
-90 LTHKKNIILL
+90 
-100 ATKESH
+100 
-106 CLGDLLL
+106 
-113 RVYGG
+113 
-118 ELNAQILGVISNHE
+118 
-132 ILRPLVEKFD
+132 
-142 IPYFYAPCVDQI
+142 
-154 LHEKE
+154 
-159 VLEIIKNLELKH
+159 
-171 KVSTDLLVLAKYMRI
+171 
-186 LSHDFTKRYENQILN
+186 
-201 IHHSF
+201 
-206 LPAFIGANP
+206 
-215 YQQAFERGV
+215 
-224 KVIGATA
+224 
-231 HFVNE
+231 
-236 SLDAGPI
+236 
-243 IIQDTLP
+243 
-250 INHNYSVEKMRLA
+250 
-263 GKDIEKLVLA
+263 
-273 RALKLVLEDRVFV
+273 
-286 HENKTVVFWMPLDFS
+286 MPLDFS
-301 NLNEESLKYQ
+301 SLNEEPLKSQ

-320 KFLYSGG
+320 KFLYSGD
-327 KIDFILSYKHRSN
+327 KIDFMLSYKHPN
-340 AILPILWGEAKRGNF
+340 ATLPILWGEAKKGNF

-368 IGQHRLYTHHTPPY
+368 IGKHKFHTHYTPPY

-396 DDAITSFFYQSGI
+396 DDAITSFFYESGI

-418 NTEGFKHALNAFK
+418 NTEGFKHALDAFK

-437 KFVFNFKTQS
+437 KFVFDFKTQS
-447 QECKEFIKNNLNS
+447 QECKEFIENNLNS
-460 SHLLNKIPIDKNNF
+460 SHLLNKIQIDKNNF

-544 DFMEVGFTDGQ
+544 DFMEIGFTDGQ

-564 YKRPPKVEF
+564 YERPPKVEF

-615 QDYQEDYIIWDC
+615 QDYQENYIIWDC

-655 IVKELAATNK
+655 IVKELAAANK

-678 LNDDFNKAPKSL
+678 LNDDFKKAPKSL

-731 RGNLICEKYKD
+731 RGNLICKKYKD

-756 MRIYKELDGCIM
+756 MRIYKELNGCIM

-787 VFKAEFKGG
+787 VFKAKFLEG

-802 TFDNV
+802 SFDNV

-823 PPLKPTN
+823 PLKPTN
-830 ALNLEVFDSFGEFL
+830 AINLEVFDSLGEFL
-844 GYKTFKPIVDK
+844 GCKTFKPIVDK

-864 RYNINNSNILGFI
+864 QYNINNSNILGFI

-953 CLTFMLFHAQ
+953 CLILMLFHTQ
-963 NRITTTQGTNH
+963 NRITTTQETNH

-983 KAEGRYS
+983 NAKERYA
-990 SHALLDFLKG
+990 SHVLLDFLKV
-1000 KIKEEGDSLFLNAKK
+1000 KLKEQTQNNNLFNSSKK
-1015 ENKPLEFS
+1015 ERKPLEFS
-1023 QSASKVF
+1023 ETALSVLN
-1030 DAGRE
+1030 AGRE
-1035 IYRYYHTQASTNRL
+1035 IYRYYHAQDFTNHN
-1049 YNANASLYDIKEF
+1049 YNTNASLYDIKEF

-1072 NLPAKAKD
+1072 NPPVKAKD
-1080 EYYKQL
+1080 TYYKQL

>member
-1 MLEFILKI
+1 
-9 QARDSKGLVS
+9 
-19 AISTTIANKG
+19 
-29 YNIVKND
+29 
-36 EFVDPL
+36 
-42 KQRFFMRLKIQK
+42 
-54 EIKPLNTEIKEQ
+54 
-66 EERSLKTALF
+66 
-76 KALENF
+76 
-82 SELLIGVI
+82 
-90 LTHKKNIILL
+90 
-100 ATKESH
+100 
-106 CLGDLLL
+106 
-113 RVYGG
+113 
-118 ELNAQILGVISNHE
+118 
-132 ILRPLVEKFD
+132 
-142 IPYFYAPCVDQI
+142 
-154 LHEKE
+154 
-159 VLEIIKNLELKH
+159 
-171 KVSTDLLVLAKYMRI
+171 
-186 LSHDFTKRYENQILN
+186 
-201 IHHSF
+201 
-206 LPAFIGANP
+206 
-215 YQQAFERGV
+215 
-224 KVIGATA
+224 
-231 HFVNE
+231 
-236 SLDAGPI
+236 
-243 IIQDTLP
+243 
-250 INHNYSVEKMRLA
+250 
-263 GKDIEKLVLA
+263 
-273 RALKLVLEDRVFV
+273 
-286 HENKTVVFWMPLDFS
+286 MPLDFS
-301 NLNEESLKYQ
+301 KLNEEPLKSQ

-320 KFLYSGG
+320 KFLYSGD
-327 KIDFILSYKHRSN
+327 KIDFMLSYKHPD
-340 AILPILWGEAKRGNF
+340 ATLPILWGEAKKGNF

-368 IGQHRLYTHHTPPY
+368 IGKHKLYTHHTPPY
-382 LCAFDAFRMEFIAF
+382 LCAFNAFRMEFIAF
-396 DDAITSFFYQSGI
+396 DDTITSFFYESGI
-409 NFSITPSNH
+409 DFSITPSNH

-431 AMCKSH
+431 AKCKSH
-437 KFVFNFKTQS
+437 KLVFNFKTQS
-447 QECKEFIKNNLNS
+447 QECKEFIENNLNS
-460 SHLLNKIPIDKNNF
+460 SHLLNKIQIDKNNF

-544 DFMEVGFTDGQ
+544 DFMEIGFTDGQ

-564 YKRPPKVEF
+564 YERPPKVEF

-595 FFTPRIW
+595 YFTPKIW

-615 QDYQEDYIIWDC
+615 QDYQDDYIIWDC

-655 IVKELAATNK
+655 IVKELATANK

-756 MRIYKELDGCIM
+756 MRIYKELNGCIM

-787 VFKAEFKGG
+787 VFKAKFLEG

-802 TFDNV
+802 SFDNV

-823 PPLKPTN
+823 PLKPTN
-830 ALNLEVFDSFGEFL
+830 ALNLEVFDSLGGFL

-855 VKNINQYLK
+855 VKNINAWIKNYDNKKAQA
-864 RYNINNSNILGFI
+864 IMGFMENPTP
-877 DCAGVDFQN
+877 DFQN
-886 NNFVNLANNKNPKR
+886 NNFLCVLNRQGTRHNNY
-900 NITFFGLT
+900 FGLT

-918 FSIRHCIKATW
+918 FSVRHCIKAAW

-953 CLTFMLFHAQ
+953 CLAFMLFHTQ
-963 NRITTTQGTNH
+963 NRITATQGTNH
-974 FIPFSETEV
+974 FIPFSEDEV
-983 KAEGRYS
+983 DPKERYLS
-990 SHALLDFLKG
+990 RTLLDFLKG
-1000 KIKEEGDSLFLNAKK
+1000 EIKEPKENDSLFLSTKK
-1015 ENKPLEFS
+1015 ENKPLKFS
-1023 QSASKVF
+1023 PSASKVF

-1035 IYRYYHTQASTNRL
+1035 IYRYYHTQDFTNRPH
-1049 YNANASLYDIKEF
+1049 NANASLYDIKEF
-1062 FQGRNAQGKL
+1062 FQGRNEKGRL
-1072 NLPAKAKD
+1072 NSPTKAKD
-1080 EYYKQL
+1080 KYYKQL

-1092 ALKDL
+1092 TLKDL

>member
-1 MLEFILKI
+1 ML
-9 QARDSKGLVS
+9 S
-19 AISTTIANKG
+19 
-29 YNIVKND
+29 
-36 EFVDPL
+36 
-42 KQRFFMRLKIQK
+42 
-54 EIKPLNTEIKEQ
+54 
-66 EERSLKTALF
+66 
-76 KALENF
+76 
-82 SELLIGVI
+82 
-90 LTHKKNIILL
+90 
-100 ATKESH
+100 
-106 CLGDLLL
+106 
-113 RVYGG
+113 
-118 ELNAQILGVISNHE
+118 
-132 ILRPLVEKFD
+132 
-142 IPYFYAPCVDQI
+142 
-154 LHEKE
+154 
-159 VLEIIKNLELKH
+159 
-171 KVSTDLLVLAKYMRI
+171 
-186 LSHDFTKRYENQILN
+186 
-201 IHHSF
+201 
-206 LPAFIGANP
+206 
-215 YQQAFERGV
+215 
-224 KVIGATA
+224 
-231 HFVNE
+231 
-236 SLDAGPI
+236 
-243 IIQDTLP
+243 
-250 INHNYSVEKMRLA
+250 
-263 GKDIEKLVLA
+263 
-273 RALKLVLEDRVFV
+273 
-286 HENKTVVFWMPLDFS
+286 DFS
-301 NLNEESLKYQ
+301 SLNEEPLKIQ

-320 KFLYSGG
+320 KFLYSGD
-327 KIDFILSYKHRSN
+327 KIDFMLSYKHPN
-340 AILPILWGEAKRGNF
+340 ATLPILWGEAKKGNF

-368 IGQHRLYTHHTPPY
+368 IGKHRLYTYHTPPY

-396 DDAITSFFYQSGI
+396 DDTITNFFYESGI

-418 NTEGFKHALNAFK
+418 NTEGFKHALDMFK
-431 AMCKSH
+431 AKCKSH
-437 KFVFNFKTQS
+437 KFVFDFKTQS
-447 QECKEFIKNNLNS
+447 QECKEFIENNLNS
-460 SHLLNKIPIDKNNF
+460 SHLLNKIQIDKNNF

-555 QAHQEFWNI
+555 QAHKEFWNI
-564 YKRPPKVEF
+564 YERPPKLEF

-655 IVKELAATNK
+655 IVKELAAANK

-712 EATSAKT
+712 EAGNKAKM
-719 PSGTGKNKDLVA
+719 SGTGEHKAKVARNNKTHEAYKDLLGSGA
-731 RGNLICEKYKD
+731 
-742 ELNKANNELFAQFF
+742 NELFAQFF
-756 MRIYKELDGCIM
+756 MRIYRELNGCIM

-787 VFKAEFKGG
+787 VFKAKFLEG

-802 TFDNV
+802 SFDNV

-823 PPLKPTN
+823 PLKPTN
-830 ALNLEVFDSFGEFL
+830 AINLEVFDSLGEFL
-844 GYKTFKPIVDK
+844 GCKNIVNEN
-855 VKNINQYLK
+855 VKNIHKWLK
-864 RYNINNSNILGFI
+864 QKEKIENMEILGYIDTPTPDFQGSSSVAIINNKNSSKRHSVYFAIASSNIL
-877 DCAGVDFQN
+877 
-886 NNFVNLANNKNPKR
+886 
-900 NITFFGLT
+900 FGSVF
-908 PTNLLIGAIY
+908 

-953 CLTFMLFHAQ
+953 CLIFMLFHTQ
-963 NRITTTQGTNH
+963 NRITTTQGINH

-983 KAEGRYS
+983 NAKERYS

-1015 ENKPLEFS
+1015 ENKPLKFS
-1023 QSASKVF
+1023 PSASSPSASKEVF

-1035 IYRYYHTQASTNRL
+1035 IYRHYHTQASTDRH

-1072 NLPAKAKD
+1072 NLPTKAKD
-1080 EYYKQL
+1080 EHYKQL